1 MKNFRTLKLLL
12 MKLKM
17 NYKVII
23 SDSAKNDIKDS
34 ALWYNKQQ
42 AGLGKRFTKS
52 IKDCI
57 NAIQLLPESFQI
69 RYKNNRAGIPYKFPY
84 LVIYNVNKDDKTISI
99 IAVFHS
105 SKNPE
110 KLIGKI

>member
-1 MKNFRTLKLLL
+1 MLL

-17 NYKVII
+17 SYKVVI
-23 SDSAKNDIKDS
+23 SDSAKGDIKNS

-42 AGLGKRFTKS
+42 TGLGKRFTKS

-57 NAIQLLPESFQI
+57 KEIQQQPESFQI

-84 LVIYNVNKDDKTISI
+84 LIIYYIDYEKRTIKI

-105 SKNPE
+105 SKNPDRL
-110 KLIGKI
+110 K